1 MKRKIS
7 PPTPPPKFF
16 WSSLVPSLL
25 LAIIPAITVPVE
37 AAEKLII
44 NYEGASISVEL
55 DSLEQFAKGGQVE
68 EESLNLVLNRMKPTE
83 QAELRKAL
91 QLQENIN
98 PIQLNRFLHTPI
110 GEEILTQVGKVINL
124 PGSQNGKY
132 AIRSAAYRAARNQ
145 DGLSLINFLRQFSTD
160 VELNAKNLATIAD
173 CVSNL
178 IAETE
183 TITAKI
189 QKLSSAE
196 AAADSNVNF
205 ANLRDLRT
213 PGSLGYSKQT
223 ITLNDTSRQR
233 QFKVDLYRPQQ
244 WRDGQTPVVIA
255 SHGLASSPKHFQK
268 QAQHLASYG
277 YLVAVPQHPGSDNK
291 QFQDLLSGYS
301 QEIFKLNEFIDR
313 PLDVTYLLNELEKH
327 NHSLYQ
333 GRLNLNEV
341 GVIGHSFGGYTALA
355 LAGAQINFEQ
365 LEIDCGQKI
374 WAPNL
379 SLLLQCRAL
388 DLEKKTYNFRDS
400 RIKAILAINPVNASL
415 FGQQGLSK
423 IQIPVFLVAGTE
435 DPATPALTEQIR
447 SFTWLNAKDKYLTL
461 VEGLSHGD
469 MSLLEA
475 EIGALLKSIP
485 ALQQRQP
492 DLFESYGKAMVT
504 AFFQSYL
511 PHNADYLPY
520 LQASYANYISESPF
534 NIYLL
539 QSSSSDALKQSLP
552 DFRAKR

>member
-1 MKRKIS
+1 
-7 PPTPPPKFF
+7 
-16 WSSLVPSLL
+16 
-25 LAIIPAITVPVE
+25 
-37 AAEKLII
+37 
-44 NYEGASISVEL
+44 
-55 DSLEQFAKGGQVE
+55 
-68 EESLNLVLNRMKPTE
+68 LNLVLTHLKPSE

-110 GEEILTQVGKVINL
+110 GEEILTQLGKVINL

-160 VELNAKNLATIAD
+160 VELNAKNLATIANG
-173 CVSNL
+173 VSNL

-183 TITAKI
+183 TITAQI
-189 QKLSSAE
+189 QKLSSVE
-196 AAADSNVNF
+196 AAADSGVNF
-205 ANLRDLRT
+205 ANLQDLRT

-233 QFKVDLYRPQQ
+233 QFQVALYRPQQ
-244 WRDGQTPVVIA
+244 WREGQTPVVIA
-255 SHGLASSPKHFQK
+255 SHGLASSPKHFKK

-277 YLVAVPQHPGSDNK
+277 YFVAVPQHLGSDNK

-313 PLDVTYLLNELEKH
+313 PLDVTFLLNELEKH
-327 NHSLYQ
+327 NHSLYK

-415 FGQQGLSK
+415 FGQQSLSQ

-447 SFTWLNAKDKYLTL
+447 SFTWLIGQDKYLTL
-461 VEGLSHGD
+461 IKGLTHMDSSGSDEG
-469 MSLLEA
+469 
-475 EIGALLKSIP
+475 IGALLRSIP
-485 ALQQRQP
+485 ALRQRQP
-492 DLFESYGKAMVT
+492 GVFKNYSNAMVT
-504 AFFQSYL
+504 AFFGSYIA
-511 PHNADYLPY
+511 HSADYRLY
-520 LQASYANYISESPF
+520 LEPSYADYISQPPF
-534 NIYLL
+534 NMYLL
-539 QSSSSDALKQSLP
+539 QSSSSDALSQSLA
-552 DFRAKR
+552 DFRTQSNRDY